1 MSNNILVSPP
11 HWCKYAIP
19 SVRGWCDPKTGE
31 LLIAVRG
38 IKFEQVK
45 VVEVGEK
52 AEIPALLKP
61 QVQIGVPST
70 KDPIVS
76 STAATT
82 NETAE
87 VAEIVAEAKD
97 VVEVVEAPVEKKKT
111 AAKKTTAKKT
121 TTRKTTKKATAAKE

>member
-45 VVEVGEK
+45 VMEVGEK
-52 AEIPALLKP
+52 AEIPALLKS
-61 QVQIGVPST
+61 QVRIGVPST
-70 KDPIVS
+70 KDPVV
-76 STAATT
+76 STAAIT

-87 VAEIVAEAKD
+87 VAEIVAEVKD
-97 VVEVVEAPVEKKKT
+97 VVEVVEEPVKKKKT
-111 AAKKTTAKKT
+111 ATKKTTAKKST
-121 TTRKTTKKATAAKE
+121 STRKKKATAAE

>member
-1 MSNNILVSPP
+1 MSNNLLVSPP

-76 STAATT
+76 TAAST

-87 VAEIVAEAKD
+87 VAEIVAEVKD
-97 VVEVVEAPVEKKKT
+97 VVEVVETPVEKKKT

-121 TTRKTTKKATAAKE
+121 TTRKSTKKKATAAE

>member
-1 MSNNILVSPP
+1 MSNNILFSPP

-70 KDPIVS
+70 KDPVV
-76 STAATT
+76 STAAIT

-87 VAEIVAEAKD
+87 VAEIVAEVKD
-97 VVEVVEAPVEKKKT
+97 VVEVVEPVKKKKT
-111 AAKKTTAKKT
+111 ATKKTTAKKST
-121 TTRKTTKKATAAKE
+121 STRKKKATAAE

>member
-76 STAATT
+76 TAAGT

-87 VAEIVAEAKD
+87 VAEIVAEIKD

-121 TTRKTTKKATAAKE
+121 STRKSTKKKATAAE